1 MSETTARDPLA
12 AANAIELAETQ
23 LVGQVVKIARNAK
36 ADPDAIRAALE
47 HLDPAD
53 QIRIGDRVA
62 DTLQRQAQ
70 RTGSFDTLE
79 RALPFLPGQS
89 PQERQM
95 LEGAAQ
101 QQQALGLDASI
112 VHQALSR
119 VLEDRQPAGA
129 DVPGLKEYA
138 SQALKDRERL
148 DGPVLLAPEV
158 HIIAG
163 KPPLHDMDQMKA
175 MVGQV
180 QDRTPGAE
188 DRITTEQ
195 AQEVRQSLESQFAG
209 ARTLRDL
216 NTLRWQ
222 EDVEQSMAAIAKHP
236 EQSRLLAAAL
246 EAAEVRL
253 MDDKLKG
260 LSSRQPIPEQDVAP
274 GRAFE
279 ISRRG
284 EAAAPSNP
292 QDPPSIASRYE
303 VRTVQGEREYYQKDD
318 GQLAMRANDQRIQGV
333 LRDGRTIGAMLDIAA
348 SRGWSDVQIS
358 GDLEVARHTWI
369 EATARGM
376 RAEGYAPTR
385 EDRHQA
391 EQRRIDRLQGIE
403 TPRPFEAPSP
413 TVGMAQ
419 RHNERTFSQA
429 QGRRP
434 GTAEGWTTQTE
445 GYEGLSPRAKASAER
460 SYETWAKA
468 NPELGQKHGLH
479 GYVSYVQ
486 EKQAEERERMQP
498 PKVEVPRPSMRL

>member
-1 MSETTARDPLA
+1 MSETAPSDPLA
-12 AANAIELAETQ
+12 VANAIALAETQ
-23 LVGQVVKIARNAK
+23 LVGQVVRIARNPK
-36 ADPDAIRAALE
+36 IDPDAIRVQLE
-47 HLDPAD
+47 GLDPAD

-62 DTLQRQAQ
+62 DVLQRQAL

-95 LEGAAQ
+95 LEGAAREQ
-101 QQQALGLDASI
+101 EALTLNATL
-112 VHQALSR
+112 VHQAISR
-119 VLEDRQPAGA
+119 VLENRQPDGA
-129 DVPGLKEYA
+129 DVSGLKDYA
-138 SQALKDRERL
+138 MQVLKDRERME
-148 DGPVLLAPEV
+148 GPIVLPPDIQ
-158 HIIAG
+158 IIAG
-163 KPPLHDMDQMKA
+163 KPPPVHTMEQMA
-175 MVGQV
+175 TMVREV
-180 QDRTPGAE
+180 QDRVPGSE
-188 DRITTEQ
+188 DRLTTEQ

-222 EDVEQSMAAIAKHP
+222 EDVERSMAEIAKHP
-236 EQSRLLAAAL
+236 EQSRLLAASL
-246 EAAEVRL
+246 EAAEIRL

-260 LSSRQPIPEQDVAP
+260 LSSRQPVPEQNGATIP
-274 GRAFE
+274 AFE

-284 EAAAPSNP
+284 EPSAPPNP
-292 QDPPSIASRYE
+292 QDPPSIANAYE
-303 VRTVQGEREYYQKDD
+303 VRMVRGEREYYQKDD

-358 GDLEVARHTWI
+358 GDLDVARHTWI

-385 EDRHQA
+385 EDRHLA

-403 TPRPFEAPSP
+403 TPRPTQVPP
-413 TVGMAQ
+413 TADMPQ
-419 RHNERTFSQA
+419 RGPERSQ
-429 QGRRP
+429 RP
-434 GTAEGWTTQTE
+434 GAADGWTTQTE

-479 GYVSYVQ
+479 SYVTYVQ
-486 EKQAEERERMQP
+486 EKQAEERERVQP

>member
-1 MSETTARDPLA
+1 MSETTARDPLT

-148 DGPVLLAPEV
+148 DGPVLLAPEI

-163 KPPLHDMDQMKA
+163 KPPLHDLDQMKG
-175 MVGQV
+175 MVQQV
-180 QDRTPGAE
+180 QDRTPGSE
-188 DRITTEQ
+188 DRITVEQ
-195 AQEVRQSLESQFAG
+195 AQEVRQSLEGQFAG

-222 EDVEQSMAAIAKHP
+222 EDVERSMAAVAKHP
-236 EQSRLLAAAL
+236 EQSRLLAASL
-246 EAAEVRL
+246 EAAEIRL
-253 MDDKLKG
+253 MDDKLKS
-260 LSSRQPIPEQDVAP
+260 LASKQPVPEQDGTP
-274 GRAFE
+274 TRAFE

-284 EAAAPSNP
+284 EVPAPPNS

-303 VRTVQGEREYYQKDD
+303 VRTGRGEREYYQKDD
-318 GQLAMRANDQRIQGV
+318 GQLAMRANDQRIQGL

-348 SRGWSDVQIS
+348 SRGWNDVQIS
-358 GDLEVARHTWI
+358 GDLTIARHTWI

-385 EDRHQA
+385 EDRHLV
-391 EQRRIDRLQGIE
+391 EQRRIDRSQGIQ
-403 TPRPFEAPSP
+403 TPQPVQAPP
-413 TVGMAQ
+413 VADMPRRG
-419 RHNERTFSQA
+419 
-429 QGRRP
+429 QG
-434 GTAEGWTTQTE
+434 A
-445 GYEGLSPRAKASAER
+445 
-460 SYETWAKA
+460 
-468 NPELGQKHGLH
+468 GQ
-479 GYVSYVQ
+479 V
-486 EKQAEERERMQP
+486 EERERMQP
-498 PKVEVPRPSMRL
+498 PKVEVPRPAMRL

>member
-1 MSETTARDPLA
+1 MSETTASDPLA
-12 AANAIELAETQ
+12 FANAVALAETQ
-23 LVGQVVKIARNAK
+23 LVGQVVKIARSTK
-36 ADPDAIRAALE
+36 ADPDAIRTALE

-53 QIRIGDRVA
+53 QIKIGDRVA
-62 DTLQRQAQ
+62 DILQRQAQ
-70 RTGSFDTLE
+70 RTGSFETLE

-89 PQERQM
+89 AQERQM

-101 QQQALGLDASI
+101 QQQVLGIDASI
-112 VHQALSR
+112 VYQALSK

-129 DVPGLKEYA
+129 DVPDLKGYA
-138 SQALKDRERL
+138 AQALKDRERL
-148 DGPVLLAPEV
+148 DGPVLLAPEI

-163 KPPLHDMDQMKA
+163 KPPLHDLDQMKG
-175 MVGQV
+175 MVRQV
-180 QDRTPGAE
+180 QDRTPGSE
-188 DRITTEQ
+188 DRITVEQ
-195 AQEVRQSLESQFAG
+195 AQEVRQSLEGQFAG

-222 EDVEQSMAAIAKHP
+222 EDVERSMAAVAKHP
-236 EQSRLLAAAL
+236 EQGRLLAASL

-253 MDDKLKG
+253 MDDKLKS
-260 LSSRQPIPEQDVAP
+260 LASRQPVPEQDGATIP
-274 GRAFE
+274 AFE
-279 ISRRG
+279 ISRRS
-284 EAAAPSNP
+284 EVPSPSNP
-292 QDPPSIASRYE
+292 QDPPGIANRYE
-303 VRTVQGEREYYQKDD
+303 VRAVRGEREYYQRDD

-376 RAEGYAPTR
+376 RAEGYAPNR
-385 EDRHQA
+385 EDRHLA

-403 TPRPFEAPSP
+403 TPRP
-413 TVGMAQ
+413 AQ
-419 RHNERTFSQA
+419 ALPAADMPQRSA
-429 QGRRP
+429 GRGRQSS
-434 GTAEGWTTQTE
+434 AADGWTTQTD
-445 GYEGLSPRAKASAER
+445 GYEGLSPKAKANAER

-479 GYVSYVQ
+479 SYVSYVQ